1 METLQ
6 SRTVPDG
13 ELNIADVFTIASVI
27 LFLFHLSVCYNN
39 HYITFISVVIGLSLF
54 LNPRMHTMTAT
65 VGVRGYSVFTS
76 VFLFVCMFDRFA
88 RQTKNDRVH
97 IKHY

>member
-13 ELNIADVFTIASVI
+13 ELNSVDVFAIASVI
-27 LFLFHLSVCYNN
+27 LFVFHLSVCYNN

-54 LNPRMHTMTAT
+54 LNPHTHDSHRRRAW
-65 VGVRGYSVFTS
+65 V
-76 VFLFVCMFDRFA
+76 
-88 RQTKNDRVH
+88 
-97 IKHY
+97 